1 MSSLIRTIWPIT
13 AVNPSR
19 TRAALAPDFVLDSV
33 PDFIPDAGRDEL
45 AVVRNAT
52 DNATGAELES
62 NLFQK
67 AKVGSEYA
75 AH

>member
-1 MSSLIRTIWPIT
+1 MRTIWPMT

-19 TRAALAPDFVLDSV
+19 ARTALVSNLASNSA
-33 PDFIPDAGRDEL
+33 PDAGRDEL

-52 DNATGAELES
+52 DNTTGAELEL
-62 NLFQK
+62 NFFQNAK
-67 AKVGSEYA
+67 AGSEYA